1 MGLHKNF
8 LNQPEDISNASLVYH
23 PRNPESSPLW
33 QLINNNYESF
43 ERSYEEVFQQKY
55 GYFRPIIIEVV
66 HEYLSCGDLKNG
78 FARVKCKDCHA
89 EYLLAFSCKGR
100 WFCPSCHSKKVIQF
114 GELLKESIL
123 YPVPHRQYVFSIPI
137 MLRTYF
143 KYDRKLLTRLCHCVN
158 KSLLA
163 GETI

>member
-1 MGLHKNF
+1 MKALSDLTKKF
-8 LNQPEDISNASLVYH
+8 SNKSMVIFGPSLT
-23 PRNPESSPLW
+23 LAC
-33 QLINNNYESF
+33 Q
-43 ERSYEEVFQQKY
+43 
-55 GYFRPIIIEVV
+55 GPIIREVV
-66 HEYLSCGDLKNG
+66 HEYLNCGDLKNG
-78 FARVKCKDCHA
+78 FARVKCNNCHA

-143 KYDRKLLTRLCHCVN
+143 KYDRKLLTKLCHCVN
-158 KSLLA
+158 ESLLA
-163 GETI
+163 FLRNLIGVKDGVPALDKLVSRAWHCYGHTHFW